1 MFRNFAWSPSL
12 TSVAIT
18 WVIISQ
24 SPRMRPLLTKFEFE
38 TKFEVK
44 GITDLSSDYM
54 MSTFLM
60 KFALDLY
67 IYTCTIQ
74 ILYCHRA
81 ANGTRILTNFISINY
96 IANQQ
101 WCAKFIFLL
110 ISFPVAFISK
120 QIKNTYICFRHVS
133 YFAYQQSKTCYLKG
147 HRQQEVSIRVGTCS
161 ASQYVKDSV
170 RHCILMSWGCLSVVL
185 ACG

>member
-1 MFRNFAWSPSL
+1 MCTSCGVKLYQLFYPATMFRNFAWSPSL

-54 MSTFLM
+54 MSTFLV

-101 WCAKFIFLL
+101 WCAKFIFC
-110 ISFPVAFISK
+110 SFPSLWHLFLNKSRTHIFALDMFHILHT
-120 QIKNTYICFRHVS
+120 NNPRHVIWRGI
-133 YFAYQQSKTCYLKG
+133 ANRKCPIG
-147 HRQQEVSIRVGTCS
+147 
-161 ASQYVKDSV
+161 
-170 RHCILMSWGCLSVVL
+170 
-185 ACG
+185 